1 MSGYMGADSV
11 EGSEYVSVEVSG
23 VLADQTG
30 TFVSGEVKL
39 SPESA
44 RYAIWALA
52 KSMGKADEAEAFL
65 TEQWGPNWSEGR
77 S

>member
-1 MSGYMGADSV
+1 MSGYMGADSI

-23 VLADQTG
+23 VMADQTG

-52 KSMGKADEAEAFL
+52 KSMGKADEIEAWLEKEFPG
-65 TEQWGPNWSEGR
+65 EKVG
-77 S
+77 